1 MYYIMIILP
10 EYITYKIYINAILL
24 KKKDNGWDDIH
35 KFINKGRLC
44 LKMTSF
50 SIDKNIKY
58 HKIERIISVIFYN
71 EKPYIWLKLNDIY
84 KFECYSYDSPTIRH
98 RDVYCM
104 DDFGNFFDDDIEY
117 E

>member
-1 MYYIMIILP
+1 MNQLP
-10 EYITYKIYINAILL
+10 DTLVNKICVDAVIL
-24 KKKDNGWDDIH
+24 KKNQYGWKDIH
-35 KFINKGRLC
+35 HYIQNGRLC

-50 SIDKNIKY
+50 TIDINMKY
-58 HKIERIISVIFYN
+58 HKIDRVISVIFYN
-71 EKPYIWLKLNDIY
+71 EKPYIWLKLNNIY
-84 KFECYSYDSPTIRH
+84 YSKCYSYDSPTIRH